1 MNSIPINCDA
11 KNKTMAL
18 NQKADLHETRLEIPT
33 LNNVVEKSGQEKV
46 LMEKMVS
53 NLAEDLQATLHQHL
67 YQTMVKTMHQVVND
81 ESHRLSE
88 QIMAKLQAQIPDIIE
103 SACQKK
109 K

>member
-1 MNSIPINCDA
+1 
-11 KNKTMAL
+11 MAL
-18 NQKADLHETRLEIPT
+18 NQKTDLQDIPQLDTDIPT
-33 LNNVVEKSGQEKV
+33 LNNVVGQPGQEAI
-46 LMEKMVS
+46 LIEQMVAE
-53 NLAEDLQATLHQHL
+53 LADDLQATLHQHL

-88 QIMAKLQAQIPDIIE
+88 QIMKKLQAQIPDIIQ